1 MNLLLDN
8 LFLSSIFSYIE
19 FSYQPALKAS
29 LFFLS
34 TNLSKQPRTLFK
46 FLYFFSIFFTK
57 GSNDTFIQRA
67 VNLLVLLPQ
76 DHFVCTLA
84 NVSVLIIR
92 SWRTRWKL
100 LSYICVYIYIY
111 IIFRKLIFSYQILYA
126 KARFNVLNRL
136 I

>member
-1 MNLLLDN
+1 MNLPLDN

-46 FLYFFSIFFTK
+46 FLYFFSIFFK

-84 NVSVLIIR
+84 NVSVIIIR
-92 SWRTRWKL
+92 S
-100 LSYICVYIYIY
+100 
-111 IIFRKLIFSYQILYA
+111 
-126 KARFNVLNRL
+126 
-136 I
+136 